1 MPRFNFFGPLKRKY
15 IVSLI
20 LQGEK
25 DKERAFE
32 DGVDFARSLFI
43 IISVPRR
50 GRCDVGTE
58 KESAPKS

>member
-32 DGVDFARSLFI
+32 DGVDFTRFLFI
-43 IISVPRR
+43 LISVLRR
-50 GRCDVGTE
+50 AR
-58 KESAPKS
+58 AM